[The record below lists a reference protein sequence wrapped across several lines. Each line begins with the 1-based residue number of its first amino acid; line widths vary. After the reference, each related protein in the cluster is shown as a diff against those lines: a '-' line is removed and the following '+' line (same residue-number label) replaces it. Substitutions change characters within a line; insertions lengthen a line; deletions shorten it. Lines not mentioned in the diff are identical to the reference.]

1 MLLVLVAIRVVPA
14 TVVVRPLRGRASFDS
29 CWEDLVAPGEH
40 LAVCGPLGCLSIVGG
55 RDSRFDNSPLPY
67 RTPRLVDHRRRPGRC
82 HYGGS
87 CCPDGSRNPADSLH
101 RACNHLR
108 GGSHLPSRCRGRT
121 SGRSLCSLVGCLSE
135 LGPVVVR
142 YPVLARCSF

>member
-67 RTPRLVDHRRRPGRC
+67 RNPRNDGNCL
-82 HYGGS
+82 YGGS
-87 CCPDGSRNPADSLH
+87 CCRGDSRPLSGNRHFGGSPLSVGSRNRDSCH
-101 RACNHLR
+101 RRACILSHGSSHPPNRGCHLYIVR
-108 GGSHLPSRCRGRT
+108 GDGVSWTLWE
-121 SGRSLCSLVGCLSE
+121 LVAGQ
-135 LGPVVVR
+135 
-142 YPVLARCSF
+142 